1 MEAKRVG
8 LMKNLWLASKFKQI
22 SYQDVVS
29 LCNLIAIAIPQ
40 NNKSFLGFL

>member
-8 LMKNLWLASKFKQI
+8 LMKNLWLASKFKRI
-22 SYQDVVS
+22 SYQDFVS